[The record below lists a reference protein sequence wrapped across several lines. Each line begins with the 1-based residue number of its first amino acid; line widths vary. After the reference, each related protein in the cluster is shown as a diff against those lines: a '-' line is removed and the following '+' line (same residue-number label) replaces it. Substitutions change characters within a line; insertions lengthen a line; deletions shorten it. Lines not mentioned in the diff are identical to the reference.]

1 MFQQIFHFPQQD
13 ERNKVQ
19 IADLKAELAKRE
31 GESFLNNKKKKT
43 FHLSVSQSIT
53 FCKYTFLICTT
64 KILHFITAKIHYLNI
79 PRKPKQF
86 YKAPE

>member
-31 GESFLNNKKKKT
+31 GESFLNNKKTKT
-43 FHLSVSQSIT
+43 ISFISQSINH
-53 FCKYTFLICTT
+53 
-64 KILHFITAKIHYLNI
+64 ILQVYLSNMYHKNITLH
-79 PRKPKQF
+79 
-86 YKAPE
+86 

>member
-31 GESFLNNKKKKT
+31 GESFLNNKKT
-43 FHLSVSQSIT
+43 PFHLSVSQSIT
-53 FCKYTFLICTT
+53 FCKYIFLICTT
-64 KILHFITAKIHYLNI
+64 KTLHFIKAKIHYLNI
-79 PRKPKQF
+79 PAKSKKV
-86 YKAPE
+86 KASE

>member
-31 GESFLNNKKKKT
+31 GESFLNNKK
-43 FHLSVSQSIT
+43 
-53 FCKYTFLICTT
+53 T
-64 KILHFITAKIHYLNI
+64 KNHFIYQSVNQSHFASIS
-79 PRKPKQF
+79 F
-86 YKAPE
+86 